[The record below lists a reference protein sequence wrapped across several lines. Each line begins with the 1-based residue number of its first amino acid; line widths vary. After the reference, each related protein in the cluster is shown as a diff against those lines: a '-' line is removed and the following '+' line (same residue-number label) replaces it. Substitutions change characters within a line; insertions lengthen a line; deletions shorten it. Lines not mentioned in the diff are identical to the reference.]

1 MDSLIFFNS
10 NSIAW
15 SSMTFSGGEARF
27 LYGLI
32 NAAVVTKG
40 LSAAISCAT
49 PLEQLGRARPDDS
62 TDDVS
67 RASSE
72 ETPDS
77 ASLMADPSMG
87 SDDGDDSTGNGGILQ
102 SLKGTAN
109 LGALFELPWLALP
122 TIWDVIYVGVV
133 RA

>member
-1 MDSLIFFNS
+1 MIL
-10 NSIAW
+10 
-15 SSMTFSGGEARF
+15 SGWTVPF
-27 LYGLI
+27 LYGPM

-40 LSAAISCAT
+40 LSAAFSRAT
-49 PLEQLGRARPDDS
+49 SLKQLGRAMPDDA

-67 RASSE
+67 RALSE

-109 LGALFELPWLALP
+109 AM
-122 TIWDVIYVGVV
+122 V
-133 RA
+133 